1 VVHTNE
7 RLFRGSLLV
16 NHRYPHI
23 IATTS
28 EIFVEEARREL
39 QSVATGLS
47 EALGTQVEAH
57 EAGIL
62 FVTFPSL
69 DLKTAYLSALRRHRP
84 VFVRHIHT
92 VDDALMA
99 EGHDMQELENTLA
112 RRAEEL
118 LRRADGAEGLDSGRP
133 IKIAVQV
140 RRIASAA
147 KASGGQIAGWLK
159 AACGGAEASGLDADR
174 ILSCTALGSH
184 IYLGLGEPIGN
195 LSPRMGGAVHY
206 NMTRFPVSRA
216 GSKLEEAF
224 DVFALETPAKG
235 RAIDLGAAPGGWTAV
250 LVDHGFVVDAI
261 DPGDMHP
268 TLLTHPNVRAL
279 KIKAQDFKP
288 ASGAYDLLTCDVN
301 WDAKETA
308 LTVRS
313 LAKYLAM
320 GAGAIVTIKLNVGPA
335 MPQILAVRN
344 ILEDTFKVID
354 VRLLFHNRRE
364 VTLYLKRA

>member
-1 VVHTNE
+1 M
-7 RLFRGSLLV
+7 
-16 NHRYPHI
+16 NHPYPHI

-39 QSVATGLS
+39 KSVAGGLLGAS
-47 EALGTQVEAH
+47 GTQVEAH

-62 FVTFPSL
+62 FVTLPSL
-69 DLKTAYLSALRRHRP
+69 DLRASYLSSLMRHRP
-84 VFVRHIHT
+84 IFVRHIHT
-92 VDDALMA
+92 VDDVFMA
-99 EGHDMQELENTLA
+99 EGQDTHDLEKTLG

-118 LRRADGAEGLDSGRP
+118 LSRAHAAEGESGRP
-133 IKIAVQV
+133 IWIAVQV

-147 KASGGQIAGWLK
+147 KASGGQMAGWLK
-159 AACGGAEASGLDADR
+159 AACGEAEALGVDPDW

-184 IYLGLGEPIGN
+184 VYLGLGEAACN

-206 NMTRFPVSRA
+206 DMTRFPVSRA

-224 DVFALETPAKG
+224 DVFTLETPANG

-250 LVDHGFVVDAI
+250 LVNHGFVVDAI

-268 TLLTHPNVRAL
+268 TLVAHPQVRAL
-279 KIKAQDFKP
+279 KLKAQDFKP
-288 ASGAYDLLTCDVN
+288 VSGAYDLLTCDVN

-313 LAKYLAM
+313 LAKYLAT

-335 MPQILAVRN
+335 MPQILAVRK
-344 ILEDTFKVID
+344 ILEDTFSVID
-354 VRLLFHNRRE
+354 LRLLFHNRRE
-364 VTLYLKRA
+364 VTLYLKRT